1 MVEICNS
8 DYLSC
13 WQVSLLEVGYI
24 FFEIYMVPV
33 TFVALWIQFRNKL
46 KKHLDSHFFVANDY
60 FIHMTQST
68 QLMIHMKLGAFVFE

>member
-13 WQVSLLEVGYI
+13 WQVSLPEVGYI
-24 FFEIYMVPV
+24 FFELL

-46 KKHLDSHFFVANDY
+46 KKHFDSHFFVANDH
-60 FIHMTQST
+60 FIHMRQST
-68 QLMIHMKLGAFVFE
+68 QLMIHMKLGAFLFE